1 MRCKILFILIALTV
15 TTGFAEEKFAPSSL
29 DLSYETDCD
38 SRNDLITLSFVGD
51 ILVHQALYRAV
62 VAGSQ
67 HFSQIW
73 RKTDGLINKADVSVG
88 NLEGPAALGV
98 DRQGRDR
105 GDIGFVY
112 DGEVYSGTNFL
123 FNYHPRILS
132 DLKKSG
138 YDLLTVANNHV
149 LDRHSLGIDKTI
161 MAARQLNLPV
171 VGVRHSQER
180 NGQFYQILEVKN
192 MRIAFVGCTEM
203 TNGNPDSKDQ
213 VLFCYKNSKRIL
225 TLIQE
230 ISSRPEVDA
239 LVVLPHWGRE
249 YSPAPEA
256 QQKAFAKQYLEA
268 GASIVMG
275 SHPHVLQ
282 PWQKYV
288 TKDGRETLIGYS
300 LGNFVAGQSGLARKT
315 GVVTYVGLSKEG
327 SQKAKIFGVGYTPT
341 YREGNEVFPIG
352 GRDSRNV
359 LNHVASFFGSKR
371 RIEPAGDLLSTLCA
385 KASGVENQ

>member
-1 MRCKILFILIALTV
+1 MRSKILFILIAWAIEPV
-15 TTGFAEEKFAPSSL
+15 FAEEEFEPPSL
-29 DLSYETDCD
+29 DLSYETPCD

-51 ILVHQALYRAV
+51 ILIHQALYRSV

-73 RKTDGLINKADVSVG
+73 KKTDGLINKADISVG
-88 NLEGPAALGV
+88 NMEGPAALVV
-98 DRQGRDR
+98 DLQGRDH

-112 DGEVYSGTNFL
+112 DGDVYSGTNFL

-138 YDLLTVANNHV
+138 YDLLTIANNHV

-161 MAARQLNLPV
+161 MAARQLSLPV
-171 VGVRHSQER
+171 VGARSSEER
-180 NGQFYQILEVKN
+180 NASFYQIVQMQN
-192 MRIAFVGCTEM
+192 MRIAFIGCTEM
-203 TNGNPDSKDQ
+203 TNGNPDTKDQ
-213 VLFCYKNSKRIL
+213 VLFCYRNPKRIL

-249 YSPAPEA
+249 YASTPEA
-256 QQKAFAKQYLEA
+256 QQKSYAKQYLEA
-268 GASIVMG
+268 GASVVMG

-288 TKDGRETLIGYS
+288 THDGRETLIGYS
-300 LGNFVAGQSGLARKT
+300 LGNFVAGQYGLARKT
-315 GVVTYVGLSKEG
+315 GVVAYVGLSKEG

-352 GRDSRNV
+352 GRDSRGV
-359 LNHVASFFGSKR
+359 LNHVASFFGSQR
-371 RIEPAGDLLSTLCA
+371 RIEPAGTLREALCT
-385 KASGVENQ
+385 KVSGVGNQ